1 MSCVILKTRYFN
13 RWAKKAG
20 LSDKTLSEA
29 VVEMVSG
36 LIDAVLGSG
45 IVKKRIA
52 LPGQGKSGSTRT
64 LLATNRGD
72 RWIFVYGFE
81 KNQRS
86 NISDRELEALKML
99 AVDLLSLSKEQIAA
113 AIDSG
118 ALLEVSHETNKN

>member
-1 MSCVILKTRYFN
+1 MILKPRHFN

-20 LSDKTLSEA
+20 LSDKALSEA

-52 LPGQGKSGSTRT
+52 LPGQGKRGSTRT
-64 LLATNRGD
+64 LLATNLGD
-72 RWIFVYGFE
+72 RWLFVYGFE

-99 AVDLLSLSKEQIAA
+99 ADDLLSLSKEQIAA
-113 AIDSG
+113 VIDSG
-118 ALLEVSHETNKN
+118 ALLEVLHETTKN

>member
-1 MSCVILKTRYFN
+1 MILKTRHFN

-20 LSDKTLSEA
+20 LSDKALSEA

-52 LPGQGKSGSTRT
+52 LPGQGKRGSTRT
-64 LLATNRGD
+64 LLATNLGD

-99 AVDLLSLSKEQIAA
+99 AGDLLSLSKEQIAA

-118 ALLEVSHETNKN
+118 ALLEVLHETTKN

>member
-1 MSCVILKTRYFN
+1 MSVMILKTRYFS

-20 LSDKTLSEA
+20 LSDKALSEA

-52 LPGQGKSGSTRT
+52 LPGQGKRGSTRT

-86 NISDRELEALKML
+86 NISDRELEALQML
-99 AVDLLSLSKEQIAA
+99 AGDLLSLSKEQIVAA
-113 AIDSG
+113 VDSG
-118 ALLEVSHETNKN
+118 ALLEVLHETNKN

>member
-1 MSCVILKTRYFN
+1 MSCMILKTRHFN

-20 LSDKTLSEA
+20 LSDKALSEA
-29 VVEMVSG
+29 VVEMVGG
-36 LIDAVLGSG
+36 LIDAVLGNG

-52 LPGQGKSGSTRT
+52 LPGQGKRGSTRT

-118 ALLEVSHETNKN
+118 ALLEVLHETNKN

>member
-1 MSCVILKTRYFN
+1 MSCRILKTRHFN

-20 LSDKTLSEA
+20 LSDKALSEA

-52 LPGQGKSGSTRT
+52 LPGQGKRGSTRT
-64 LLATNRGD
+64 LLATNLGD

-99 AVDLLSLSKEQIAA
+99 ADDLLSLSKEQIAA

-118 ALLEVSHETNKN
+118 ALLEVLHETTKN